1 MIYLLA
7 GGIPMNETVVLKNL
21 HIKAG
26 ENTLVNKTSLTI
38 EEGEI
43 FGLVGE
49 SGSGKTLTAKTIIN
63 LLPKGLNFSVDEII
77 TVGKNMLT
85 AAEEEKKE
93 HIGKNIGY
101 IPQNTVFYL
110 HPMIKIKNQIGDGY
124 IYHMHKTKKEALE
137 KAEALLNKVGF
148 ENPKIVLNYYPWQL
162 SGGMRQRCNIAMALM
177 NDPKLIIA
185 DEPTTA
191 LDSTVQRQVM
201 DLFKAINEEMK
212 LSILLISHD
221 LGLVKHYSHSL
232 GVMYA
237 GQIVESGYTNTVF
250 NNPKHPYTQLLI
262 KIIPSLKIKKNER
275 LTEIPGFVKE
285 KGRDA
290 KGCLFFNRCPNAMD
304 ICKDNVAEHIDD
316 SRDHYYRCN
325 LE

>member
-1 MIYLLA
+1 
-7 GGIPMNETVVLKNL
+7 MNETVVLNNL

-26 ENTLVNKTSLTI
+26 SNTLVKNTSLI
-38 EEGEI
+38 INEGEI

-49 SGSGKTLTAKTIIN
+49 SGSGKTITAKAIIN
-63 LLPKGLNFSVDEII
+63 LLPKGLSYSADEII
-77 TVGKNMLT
+77 TAGKNMLT
-85 AAEEEKKE
+85 ASAKEKKE

-124 IYHMHKTKKEALE
+124 IHHMNKTKKEALE
-137 KAEALLNKVGF
+137 KAEALLYKVGF
-148 ENPKIVLNYYPWQL
+148 KYPKIVLNYYPWQL

-201 DLFKAINEEMK
+201 ELFRKINEEMK

-232 GVMYA
+232 AVMYA
-237 GQIVESGYTNTVF
+237 GQIVESGYTNAVF
-250 NNPKHPYTQLLI
+250 SNPKHPYTQLLI
-262 KIIPSLKIKKNER
+262 KIIPSLKIKKNEP
-275 LTEIPGFVKE
+275 LTEIPGLISE
-285 KGRDA
+285 NGRDIE
-290 KGCLFFNRCPNAMD
+290 GCLFFNRCPKAMD
-304 ICKDNVAEHIDD
+304 ICKEMVAEHVDD
-316 SRDHYYRCN
+316 KHEHYYRCN

>member
-1 MIYLLA
+1 
-7 GGIPMNETVVLKNL
+7 MNETVVLNNL

-26 ENTLVNKTSLTI
+26 SNTLVKNTSLI
-38 EEGEI
+38 INEGEI

-49 SGSGKTLTAKTIIN
+49 SGSGKTITAKAIIN
-63 LLPKGLNFSVDEII
+63 LLPKGLSYSADEII
-77 TVGKNMLT
+77 TAGKNMLT
-85 AAEEEKKE
+85 ASAKEKKE

-124 IYHMHKTKKEALE
+124 IHHMNKTKKEALE
-137 KAEALLNKVGF
+137 KAEALLYKVGF
-148 ENPKIVLNYYPWQL
+148 KYPKIVLNYYPWQL

-201 DLFKAINEEMK
+201 ELFRKINEEMK

-232 GVMYA
+232 AVMYA
-237 GQIVESGYTNTVF
+237 GQIVESGYTNAVF
-250 NNPKHPYTQLLI
+250 SNPKHPYTQLLI
-262 KIIPSLKIKKNER
+262 KIIPSLKIKKNEP
-275 LTEIPGFVKE
+275 LTEIPGLISE
-285 KGRDA
+285 NGRDIE
-290 KGCLFFNRCPNAMD
+290 GCLFFNRCPKAMD
-304 ICKDNVAEHIDD
+304 ICKEMVAEHVDD
-316 SRDHYYRCN
+316 KNEHYYRCN

>member
-1 MIYLLA
+1 
-7 GGIPMNETVVLKNL
+7 MNETVVLNNL

-26 ENTLVNKTSLTI
+26 SNTLVKNTSLI
-38 EEGEI
+38 INEGEI
-43 FGLVGE
+43 FVLVGE
-49 SGSGKTLTAKTIIN
+49 SGSGKTITAKAIIN
-63 LLPKGLNFSVDEII
+63 LLPKGLSYSADEII
-77 TVGKNMLT
+77 TAGKNMLT
-85 AAEEEKKE
+85 ASAKEKKE

-124 IYHMHKTKKEALE
+124 IHHMNKTKKEALE
-137 KAEALLNKVGF
+137 KAEALLYKVGF
-148 ENPKIVLNYYPWQL
+148 KYPKIVLNYYPWQL

-201 DLFKAINEEMK
+201 ELFRKINEEMK

-232 GVMYA
+232 AVMYA
-237 GQIVESGYTNTVF
+237 GQIVESGYTNAVF
-250 NNPKHPYTQLLI
+250 SNPKHPYTQLLI
-262 KIIPSLKIKKNER
+262 KIIPSLKIKKNEP
-275 LTEIPGFVKE
+275 LTEIPGLISE
-285 KGRDA
+285 NGRDIE
-290 KGCLFFNRCPNAMD
+290 GCLFFNRCPKAMD
-304 ICKDNVAEHIDD
+304 ICKEMVAEHVDD
-316 SRDHYYRCN
+316 KHEHYYRCN

>member
-1 MIYLLA
+1 
-7 GGIPMNETVVLKNL
+7 MNETVVLNNL

-26 ENTLVNKTSLTI
+26 SNTLVKNTSLI
-38 EEGEI
+38 INEGEI

-49 SGSGKTLTAKTIIN
+49 SGSGKTITAKAIIN
-63 LLPKGLNFSVDEII
+63 LLPKGLSYTADEII
-77 TVGKNMLT
+77 TAGKNMLT
-85 AAEEEKKE
+85 ASAKEKKE

-124 IYHMHKTKKEALE
+124 IHHMNKTKKEALE
-137 KAEALLNKVGF
+137 KAEALLYKVGF
-148 ENPKIVLNYYPWQL
+148 KYPKIVLNYYPWQL

-201 DLFKAINEEMK
+201 ELFKKINEEMK

-232 GVMYA
+232 AVMYA
-237 GQIVESGYTNTVF
+237 GQIVESGYTNAVF
-250 NNPKHPYTQLLI
+250 SNPKHPYTQLLI
-262 KIIPSLKIKKNER
+262 KIIPSLKIKKNEP
-275 LTEIPGFVKE
+275 LTEIPGLISE
-285 KGRDA
+285 NGRDIE
-290 KGCLFFNRCPNAMD
+290 GCLFFNRCPKAMD
-304 ICKDNVAEHIDD
+304 ICKEMVAEHVDD
-316 SRDHYYRCN
+316 KHEHYYRCN

>member
-1 MIYLLA
+1 
-7 GGIPMNETVVLKNL
+7 MNETVVLNNL

-26 ENTLVNKTSLTI
+26 SNTLVKKTSLTI
-38 EEGEI
+38 NEGEV

-49 SGSGKTLTAKTIIN
+49 SGSGKTLTAKAIIN
-63 LLPKGLNFSVDEII
+63 LLPKGLSYSADEII
-77 TVGKNMLT
+77 TAGKNML
-85 AAEEEKKE
+85 AASEKEKKE

-124 IYHMHKTKKEALE
+124 IHHMNKTKKEALE
-137 KAEALLNKVGF
+137 KAEALLYKVGF
-148 ENPKIVLNYYPWQL
+148 KYPKIVLNYYPWQL

-201 DLFKAINEEMK
+201 ELFNKINEEMK

-232 GVMYA
+232 AVMYA
-237 GQIVESGYTNTVF
+237 GQIVESGYTNAVF
-250 NNPKHPYTQLLI
+250 SNPKHPYTQLLI
-262 KIIPSLKIKKNER
+262 KIIPSLKIKKNEP
-275 LTEIPGFVKE
+275 LTEIPGLISE
-285 KGRDA
+285 NGRDIE
-290 KGCLFFNRCPNAMD
+290 GCLFFNRCPKAMD
-304 ICKDNVAEHIDD
+304 IYKMHLELTNHL
-316 SRDHYYRCN
+316 RCT
-325 LE
+325 

>member
-1 MIYLLA
+1 
-7 GGIPMNETVVLKNL
+7 MNETVVLNNL

-26 ENTLVNKTSLTI
+26 SNTLVKKTSLTI
-38 EEGEI
+38 NEGEI

-49 SGSGKTLTAKTIIN
+49 SGSGKTLTAKAIIN
-63 LLPKGLNFSVDEII
+63 LLPKGLSYSADEII
-77 TVGKNMLT
+77 TAGKNML
-85 AAEEEKKE
+85 AASEKEKKE

-124 IYHMHKTKKEALE
+124 IHHMNKTKKEALE
-137 KAEALLNKVGF
+137 KAEALLYKVGF
-148 ENPKIVLNYYPWQL
+148 KYPKIVLNYYPWQL

-201 DLFKAINEEMK
+201 ELFRKINEEMK

-232 GVMYA
+232 AVMYA
-237 GQIVESGYTNTVF
+237 GQIVESGYTNAVF
-250 NNPKHPYTQLLI
+250 SNPKHPYTQLLI
-262 KIIPSLKIKKNER
+262 KIIPSLKIKKNEP
-275 LTEIPGFVKE
+275 LTEIPGLISE
-285 KGRDA
+285 NGRDIE
-290 KGCLFFNRCPNAMD
+290 GCLFFNRCPKAMD
-304 ICKDNVAEHIDD
+304 ICKEMVAEHVDD
-316 SRDHYYRCN
+316 KHEHYYRCN

>member
-1 MIYLLA
+1 
-7 GGIPMNETVVLKNL
+7 MNKTVELKNL
-21 HIKAG
+21 YIKAG
-26 ENTLVNKTSLTI
+26 DNTLVNKASLMI

-49 SGSGKTLTAKTIIN
+49 SGSGKTLTAKAIIN
-63 LLPKGLNFSVDEII
+63 LLPKGLTYSADEII
-77 TVGKNMLT
+77 TAGKNILT
-85 AAEEEKKE
+85 ASNKEKKE

-110 HPMIKIKNQIGDGY
+110 HPMLKIKNQIADGY
-124 IYHMHKTKKEALE
+124 IHHMHKTKKEALE
-137 KAEALLNKVGF
+137 KAEALLSKVGF
-148 ENPKIVLNYYPWQL
+148 KSPKTVLNYYPWQL

-191 LDSTVQRQVM
+191 LDTTVQRQVM
-201 DLFKAINEEMK
+201 ELFKAINEEMK

-237 GQIVESGYTNTVF
+237 GQIVESGYTKTVF
-250 NNPKHPYTQLLI
+250 SRPKHPYTQLLI
-262 KIIPSLKIKKNER
+262 KIIPSLEIRKNEP
-275 LTEIPGFVKE
+275 LTEIPGFVKD
-285 KGRDA
+285 KGRDSN
-290 KGCLFFNRCPNAMD
+290 GCLFYNRCPEAMD
-304 ICKDNVAEHIDD
+304 ICEVKVKEHMDDNE
-316 SRDHYYRCN
+316 DHYYRCN

>member
-1 MIYLLA
+1 
-7 GGIPMNETVVLKNL
+7 MNETVVLNNL

-26 ENTLVNKTSLTI
+26 SNTLVKNTSLI
-38 EEGEI
+38 INEGEI

-49 SGSGKTLTAKTIIN
+49 SGSGKTITAKAIIN
-63 LLPKGLNFSVDEII
+63 LLPKGLSYSADEII
-77 TVGKNMLT
+77 TAGKNMLT
-85 AAEEEKKE
+85 ASAKEKKE

-124 IYHMHKTKKEALE
+124 IHHMNKTKKEALE
-137 KAEALLNKVGF
+137 KAEALLYKVGF
-148 ENPKIVLNYYPWQL
+148 KYPKIVLNYYPWQL

-201 DLFKAINEEMK
+201 ELFRKINEEMK

-232 GVMYA
+232 AVMYA
-237 GQIVESGYTNTVF
+237 GQIVESGYTNAVF
-250 NNPKHPYTQLLI
+250 SNSKHPYTQLLI
-262 KIIPSLKIKKNER
+262 KIIPSLKIKKNEP
-275 LTEIPGFVKE
+275 LTEIPGLISE
-285 KGRDA
+285 NGRDIE
-290 KGCLFFNRCPNAMD
+290 GCLFFNRCPKAMD
-304 ICKDNVAEHIDD
+304 ICKEMVAEHVDD
-316 SRDHYYRCN
+316 KHEHYYRCN

>member
-1 MIYLLA
+1 
-7 GGIPMNETVVLKNL
+7 MNETVVLKDLQIN
-21 HIKAG
+21 AG
-26 ENTLVNKTSLTI
+26 DNILVNKTSIVI

-49 SGSGKTLTAKTIIN
+49 SGSGKTLTAKAIIN
-63 LLPKGLNFSVDEII
+63 LLPKGLSYSADEII
-77 TVGKNMLT
+77 TAGKNMLT
-85 AAEEEKKE
+85 SSAEEKKE

-124 IYHMHKTKKEALE
+124 VYHMHKTKKEALE
-137 KAEALLNKVGF
+137 KAEALLYKVGF
-148 ENPKIVLNYYPWQL
+148 KYPKIVLNYYPWQL

-201 DLFKAINEEMK
+201 DLFRTINEEMK
-212 LSILLISHD
+212 LSILLISHN

-232 GVMYA
+232 AVMYA

-250 NNPKHPYTQLLI
+250 SNPKHPYTKLLI
-262 KIIPSLKIKKNER
+262 EIIPSFKIKKDER
-275 LTEIPGFVKE
+275 LVEIPGLAAE
-285 KGRDA
+285 NGRDI
-290 KGCLFFNRCPNAMD
+290 KGCVFLKRCPKAMD
-304 ICKDNVAEHIDD
+304 ICKEMVAEHIDD
-316 SRDHYYRCN
+316 KHDHYYRCN

>member
-1 MIYLLA
+1 
-7 GGIPMNETVVLKNL
+7 MNETVILNNL

-26 ENTLVNKTSLTI
+26 NNTLVNKTSFVI

-49 SGSGKTLTAKTIIN
+49 SGSGKTLTAKAIID
-63 LLPKGLNFSVDEII
+63 LLPENLSYTADEII
-77 TVGKNMLT
+77 TAGKNMLT
-85 AAEEEKKE
+85 ASAEERKA

-124 IYHMHKTKKEALE
+124 IYHMHKSKKEALE
-137 KAEALLNKVGF
+137 KAETLLKKVGF
-148 ENPKIVLNYYPWQL
+148 DNPKTVLNYYPWQL

-185 DEPTTA
+185 DEPSTA
-191 LDSTVQRQVM
+191 LDSTVQKQVM
-201 DLFKAINEEMK
+201 ELFKSINEELKISM
-212 LSILLISHD
+212 LLISHD
-221 LGLVKHYSHSL
+221 LGLIKHYSHSIA
-232 GVMYA
+232 VMYA
-237 GQIVESGYTNTVF
+237 GQIVESGYSKTVF
-250 NNPKHPYTQLLI
+250 SSPKHPYTQLLI
-262 KIIPSLKIKKNER
+262 KIIPSLKIRKNEP
-275 LTEIPGFVKE
+275 LVEIPGFVQE

-290 KGCLFFNRCPNAMD
+290 KGCLFIKRCPKAMD
-304 ICKDNVAEHIDD
+304 ICKEYVAEHMDD
-316 SRDHYYRCN
+316 NQDHYYRCN

>member
-1 MIYLLA
+1 
-7 GGIPMNETVVLKNL
+7 MNETVVLNNL
-21 HIKAG
+21 NIKAG
-26 ENTLVNKTSLTI
+26 SNILVNKTSLI
-38 EEGEI
+38 IKEGEI

-49 SGSGKTLTAKTIIN
+49 SGSGKTITAKAIIN
-63 LLPKGLNFSVDEII
+63 LLPKGLNYTADKII
-77 TVGKNMLT
+77 TSGNNMLK
-85 AAEEEKKE
+85 ASEEEKRE

-124 IYHMHKTKKEALE
+124 IHHMHKTKKEALE
-137 KAEALLNKVGF
+137 KSEVLLNKVGF
-148 ENPKIVLNYYPWQL
+148 KNPKTVLNYYPWQL

-191 LDSTVQRQVM
+191 LDSTIQRQVM
-201 DLFKAINEEMK
+201 ELFRTINEEMK
-212 LSILLISHD
+212 LSILLITHD

-237 GQIVESGYTNTVF
+237 GQIVESGYTNAIF
-250 NNPKHPYTQLLI
+250 SNPKHPYTQLLI
-262 KIIPSLKIKKNER
+262 KIIPSMKIKKNEP
-275 LTEIPGFVKE
+275 LVEIPGFVQDKD
-285 KGRDA
+285 RDA
-290 KGCLFFNRCPNAMD
+290 KGCLFFGRCPKAMD
-304 ICKDNVAEHIDD
+304 ICKEKVDEYIVDAGN
-316 SRDHYYRCN
+316 HYYRCN

>member
-1 MIYLLA
+1 
-7 GGIPMNETVVLKNL
+7 MNETVVLNNL

-26 ENTLVNKTSLTI
+26 SNTLVKNTSLI
-38 EEGEI
+38 INEGEI

-49 SGSGKTLTAKTIIN
+49 SGSGKTITAKAIIN
-63 LLPKGLNFSVDEII
+63 LLPKGLSYSADEII
-77 TVGKNMLT
+77 TAGKNMLT
-85 AAEEEKKE
+85 ASAKEKKE

-124 IYHMHKTKKEALE
+124 IHHMNKTKKEALE
-137 KAEALLNKVGF
+137 KAEALLYKVGF
-148 ENPKIVLNYYPWQL
+148 KYPKIVLNYYPWQL

-201 DLFKAINEEMK
+201 ELFRKINEEMK

-232 GVMYA
+232 AVMYA
-237 GQIVESGYTNTVF
+237 GQIVESGYTNAVF
-250 NNPKHPYTQLLI
+250 SNPKHPYTQLLI
-262 KIIPSLKIKKNER
+262 KIIPSLKIKKNEP
-275 LTEIPGFVKE
+275 LTEIPGLISE
-285 KGRDA
+285 NGRDIE
-290 KGCLFFNRCPNAMD
+290 GCLFFNRCPKAMD
-304 ICKDNVAEHIDD
+304 ICKTFVAEHMDD
-316 SRDHYYRCN
+316 KMDHFYRCN

>member
-1 MIYLLA
+1 
-7 GGIPMNETVVLKNL
+7 MNKTVELKNL

-26 ENTLVNKTSLTI
+26 DNTLVNKTSLTI

-49 SGSGKTLTAKTIIN
+49 SGSGKTLTAKAIID
-63 LLPKGLNFSVDEII
+63 LLSEGLSYRADEII
-77 TVGKNMLT
+77 TAGKNMLT
-85 AAEEEKKE
+85 VSREEKRE

-124 IYHMHKTKKEALE
+124 IHHMNKTRKEALE
-137 KAEALLNKVGF
+137 KAETLLSKVGF
-148 ENPKIVLNYYPWQL
+148 KSPRTVLNYYPWQL

-191 LDSTVQRQVM
+191 LDTTVQRQVM
-201 DLFKAINEEMK
+201 ELFRTINEEMK

-221 LGLVKHYSHSL
+221 LGLVKNYSHSL

-250 NNPKHPYTQLLI
+250 SNPRHPYTRLLI
-262 KIIPSLKIKKNER
+262 KIIPSLKIKKSQP
-275 LTEIPGFVKE
+275 LTEIPGFVKD
-285 KGRDA
+285 KGRDGD
-290 KGCLFFNRCPNAMD
+290 GCLFYNRCPQAMD
-304 ICKDNVAEHIDD
+304 ICKKYAAEHIDD
-316 SRDHYYRCN
+316 KMDHYYRCN

>member
-1 MIYLLA
+1 
-7 GGIPMNETVVLKNL
+7 MNETVVLNNL

-26 ENTLVNKTSLTI
+26 SNTLVKNTSLI
-38 EEGEI
+38 INEGEI

-49 SGSGKTLTAKTIIN
+49 SGSGKTITAKAIIN
-63 LLPKGLNFSVDEII
+63 LLPKGLSYSADEII
-77 TVGKNMLT
+77 TAGKNMLT
-85 AAEEEKKE
+85 ASAKEKKE

-124 IYHMHKTKKEALE
+124 IHHMNKTKKEALE
-137 KAEALLNKVGF
+137 KAEALLYKVGF
-148 ENPKIVLNYYPWQL
+148 KYPKIVLNYYPWQL

-201 DLFKAINEEMK
+201 ELFRKINEEMK

-232 GVMYA
+232 AVMYA
-237 GQIVESGYTNTVF
+237 GQIVESGYTNAVF
-250 NNPKHPYTQLLI
+250 SNPKHPYTQLLI
-262 KIIPSLKIKKNER
+262 KISPSLKIKKNEP
-275 LTEIPGFVKE
+275 LTEIPGLISE
-285 KGRDA
+285 NGRDIE
-290 KGCLFFNRCPNAMD
+290 GCLFFNRCPKAMD
-304 ICKDNVAEHIDD
+304 ICKEMVAEHVDD
-316 SRDHYYRCN
+316 KHEHYYRCN